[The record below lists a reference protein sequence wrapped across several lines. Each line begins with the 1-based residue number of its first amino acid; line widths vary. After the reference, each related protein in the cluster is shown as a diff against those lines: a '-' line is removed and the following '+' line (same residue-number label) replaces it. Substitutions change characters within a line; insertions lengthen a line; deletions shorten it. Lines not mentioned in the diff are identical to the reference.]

1 MSEMTH
7 WRVTIKEWNTPHE
20 IVSDNIS
27 HMTREK
33 IIEFYGLREPDVEYY
48 RIEEVG
54 AEAPALPQKEQ
65 GNP

>member
-27 HMTREK
+27 HMNRAQ

-48 RIEEVG
+48 RIEVVKDREG
-54 AEAPALPQKEQ
+54 
-65 GNP
+65 